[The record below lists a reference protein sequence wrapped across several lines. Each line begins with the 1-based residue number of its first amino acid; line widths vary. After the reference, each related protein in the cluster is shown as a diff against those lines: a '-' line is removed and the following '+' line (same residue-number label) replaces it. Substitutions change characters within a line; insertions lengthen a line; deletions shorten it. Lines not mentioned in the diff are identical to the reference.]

1 MEAALTPTLTS
12 GVVDKSR
19 LRKIG
24 ALLQRT
30 WVRCAILALLGFA
43 VHFPS
48 LQGQLIWDDQ
58 YLAHDNAFIKS
69 PLLILESFRH
79 YLFLDS
85 FSAHYRPVQNISY
98 IFDYLIW
105 NTDPYGFHLSNV
117 LWHVGSGILLY
128 LLLARLLKSFVGD
141 NTVADRRSFVSIA
154 AFFAALLWVVHPVHS
169 AAVDYIS
176 GRADSL
182 AFFFASGS
190 WLLYLRARDTTRP
203 IIRYFLY
210 FLAAAFLLLALCSR
224 ESACLWVAM
233 FLGHLFIFEKET
245 GRRAKFAALMACLLV
260 VSSYAALRQLP
271 DKRTTTIA
279 SSTGWPAP
287 VRATLM
293 ARALGDYGRLMI
305 WPSNL
310 HMERTVFDADSL
322 QNSAGWRKAVSVE
335 YLSIAGLIIASGLI
349 IAAAGKGPARG
360 IRIFGAAWFL
370 VAYLPTSNLFELNA
384 TVAEHW
390 LYLPSVG
397 FLIFAAGCLLELSN
411 RSRRVAVAFAC
422 LACLGLSARS
432 FIRSADWVTA
442 ETFYQRTLAAGGKT
456 LRVAMNLGQVY
467 SSKGEYAKAEALFR
481 RVLEISPDYTIARS
495 NLGEA
500 LFRQGKTK
508 EAEAVFAVASKS
520 ADQSRKD
527 YPRTWI
533 ATLNLAH
540 MRHNEQD
547 DEAALAIMAKAR
559 ADYPGIW
566 ELVSFEAELL
576 RQVRGADSALPLIR
590 EFTGNHWWHSGAFM
604 ALGRLLAEQG
614 DAEEADAALRHASWL
629 DIHDAESLNL
639 IAAMKVRQNHLD
651 AACATQRRAVAR
663 QPDQPRQYLLLSDIL
678 EKMGRHDE
686 AQAALAQ
693 VQVLQ
698 ALAKSQTSKVVV
710 N

>member
-1 MEAALTPTLTS
+1 MDAALTALLAS
-12 GVVDKSR
+12 GAADKSL
-19 LRKIG
+19 LRKTG

-43 VHFPS
+43 VRFPA

-58 YLAHDNAFIKS
+58 YLAHDNPFIKS
-69 PLLILESFRH
+69 PVLILESFRH

-128 LLLARLLKSFVGD
+128 LLFTRLLRDFVGD
-141 NTVADRRSFVSIA
+141 SHRSFASIA

-182 AFFFASGS
+182 AFFFACGS
-190 WLLYLRARDTTRP
+190 WLLYLRGRETTRP
-203 IIRYFLY
+203 TVRYVLF
-210 FLAAAFLLLALCSR
+210 FLAAFSLLLGLCSR
-224 ESACLWVAM
+224 ESACLWAAM
-233 FLGHLFIFEKET
+233 FLGHLFVFDKT
-245 GRRAKFAALMACLLV
+245 TTRRAKFAGLIACLLV
-260 VSSYAALRQLP
+260 LACYWGLRQLP
-271 DKRTTTIA
+271 EKRVTTIA

-305 WPSNL
+305 WPANL
-310 HMERTVFDADSL
+310 HMERTVFDPESM
-322 QNSAGWRKAVSVE
+322 QSSESWRKEAAVE
-335 YLSIAGLIIASGLI
+335 YLSMAGLVGAAGLVL
-349 IAAAGKGPARG
+349 AAARKGPARG
-360 IRIFGAAWFL
+360 VRIFGVTWFL
-370 VAYLPTSNLFELNA
+370 LAYLPTSNLFELNA

-397 FLIFAAGCLLELSN
+397 FLIFAAGCLLDLSN
-411 RSRRVAVAFAC
+411 RSRRFAIAFAC
-422 LACLGLSARS
+422 FACLGLSARS
-432 FIRSADWVTA
+432 FIRSTDWVAA
-442 ETFYQRTLAAGGKT
+442 ETFYQRTLAAGGKS
-456 LRVAMNLGQVY
+456 LRVAMNLGHVY
-467 SSKGEYAKAEALFR
+467 SAKGDYAKAEALFR
-481 RVLEISPDYTIARS
+481 RVLEISPDYTVARS

-508 EAEAVFAVASKS
+508 EAEAVFAAASKS
-520 ADQSRKD
+520 ASQTRRE

-540 MRHNEQD
+540 MRHKEHD
-547 DEAALAIMAKAR
+547 DEAAFAILDKAR
-559 ADYPGIW
+559 TDYPGVW

-576 RQVRGADSALPLIR
+576 RQVRGADSALPLIHD
-590 EFTGNHWWHSGAFM
+590 FANTHWWHNGAFL
-604 ALGRLLAEQG
+604 ALGRLQAERG
-614 DAEEADAALRHASWL
+614 DAERAEAALRHASWL

-639 IAAMKVRQNHLD
+639 IVAMKVRQNRLE
-651 AACATQRRAVAR
+651 AACEIQRRAVAR

-678 EKMGRHDE
+678 EKMGRNEE
-686 AQAALAQ
+686 ARAALGQ
-693 VQVLQ
+693 VSQLN
-698 ALAKSQTSKVVV
+698 ALARSERRL

>member
-1 MEAALTPTLTS
+1 MDAALTSPSSTS
-12 GVVDKSR
+12 GAANRSLLQKT
-19 LRKIG
+19 G

-30 WVRCAILALLGFA
+30 WVRCALLALLGFA

-48 LQGQLIWDDQ
+48 LQGQFIWDDQ
-58 YLAHDNAFIKS
+58 YLARDNPFIKS
-69 PLLILESFRH
+69 PVLVLESFRH

-128 LLLARLLKSFVGD
+128 LLLARLLKGFLGD
-141 NTVADRRSFVSIA
+141 GRHSFVSIA
-154 AFFAALLWVVHPVHS
+154 AFFAALLWMVHPVHS

-190 WLLYLRARDTTRP
+190 WLLYLRGRDATRP
-203 IIRYFLY
+203 AARGLLFC
-210 FLAAAFLLLALCSR
+210 LAALSILLALCSR
-224 ESACLWVAM
+224 ESACLWVAI
-233 FLGHLFIFEKET
+233 FLGHLFVFEKSMA
-245 GRRAKFAALMACLLV
+245 RRTKFTALIVCLLIV
-260 VSSYAALRQLP
+260 GCYAGLRQLP
-271 DKRTTTIA
+271 DKRITTIA

-293 ARALGDYGRLMI
+293 ARALGDYGRLMV
-305 WPSNL
+305 WPVNL
-310 HMERTVFDADSL
+310 HMERTVFEPESL
-322 QNSAGWRKAVSVE
+322 QTGASWRKAAAVE
-335 YLSIAGLIIASGLI
+335 YLSIAGLVVAAGLAL
-349 IAAAGKGPARG
+349 AAARKGPAHG
-360 IRIFGAAWFL
+360 IRSFGAAWFL
-370 VAYLPTSNLFELNA
+370 LSYLPTSNLFELNA
-384 TVAEHW
+384 TIAEHW

-397 FLIFAAGCLLELSN
+397 FLIFAAGWLLELPN
-411 RSRRVAVAFAC
+411 RSRQVAIAFAC
-422 LACLGLSARS
+422 VACAGLSARS
-432 FIRSADWVTA
+432 FIRSTDWITA
-442 ETFYQRTLAAGGKT
+442 ETFYQRTLAAGGKS

-520 ADQSRKD
+520 ADQSRKE

-540 MRHNEQD
+540 MRHNEHD
-547 DEAALAIMAKAR
+547 NDAALAILAKAR

-576 RQVRGADSALPLIR
+576 REVRGADSALPLIR
-590 EFTGNHWWHSGAFM
+590 DFAGSHWWHSGAYM
-604 ALGRLLAEQG
+604 ALGRLRAELG
-614 DAEEADAALRHASWL
+614 DAEQAEAALRHASWL

-639 IAAMKVRQNHLD
+639 IAAMKVRQNLLE
-651 AACATQRRAVAR
+651 AACQIQRRAVAR
-663 QPDQPRQYLLLSDIL
+663 QPDQPRQYILLSDIL
-678 EKMGRHDE
+678 EKMGRNDE
-686 AQAALAQ
+686 ARAVLTHVSQLSALAR
-693 VQVLQ
+693 
-698 ALAKSQTSKVVV
+698 SQPRL